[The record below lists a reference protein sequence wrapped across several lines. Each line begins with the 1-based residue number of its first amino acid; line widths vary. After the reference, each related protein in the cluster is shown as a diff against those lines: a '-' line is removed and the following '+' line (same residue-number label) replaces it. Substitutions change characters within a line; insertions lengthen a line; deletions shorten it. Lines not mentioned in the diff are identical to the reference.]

1 MEIQHWRN
9 QATVDSGYYAAF
21 TGLLARQQALDAVA
35 NNLANANTTGFR
47 AEREFFSD
55 ALTGPNAI
63 NSQLNTAVNDYGVL
77 GGNQIDLSQG
87 QMTTTGYPL
96 DLSLEGQGFFAVLD
110 QQGTI
115 QYTRDG
121 SFTRSN
127 KGVLTTRQGEP
138 VLDTK
143 GKPIIIPSGPVTI
156 AGDGTVSVNGGV
168 AGKIGIF
175 TFAGGT
181 PLVPEGVSRYQ
192 APPKT
197 AKLTAAAV
205 VHQGKLESSNQ
216 NVVQGTLQLILVQR
230 QAEMMMKALS
240 VFSSDLDQ
248 QASQELPRV

>member
-1 MEIQHWRN
+1 
-9 QATVDSGYYAAF
+9 
-21 TGLLARQQALDAVA
+21 
-35 NNLANANTTGFR
+35 
-47 AEREFFSD
+47 
-55 ALTGPNAI
+55 
-63 NSQLNTAVNDYGVL
+63 VL

-87 QMTTTGYPL
+87 QMMTTGNPL
-96 DLSLEGQGFFAVLD
+96 DLALEGQGFFAVQDL
-110 QQGTI
+110 QGNP

-121 SFTRSN
+121 SFIRSS
-127 KGVLTTRQGEP
+127 KGILTTRKGEP
-138 VLDTK
+138 VLDTA
-143 GKPIIIPSGPVTI
+143 GKPITIPSGPVTI
-156 AGDGTVSVNGGV
+156 AGDGTISVHGGV

-205 VHQGKLESSNQ
+205 VHQGKLEGSNQ

-240 VFSSDLDQ
+240 VFSNDLDQ

>member
-1 MEIQHWRN
+1 
-9 QATVDSGYYAAF
+9 
-21 TGLLARQQALDAVA
+21 
-35 NNLANANTTGFR
+35 
-47 AEREFFSD
+47 
-55 ALTGPNAI
+55 
-63 NSQLNTAVNDYGVL
+63 VNDYGVL

-87 QMTTTGYPL
+87 QMMTTGNPL
-96 DLSLEGQGFFAVLD
+96 DLALEGQGFFAVQD
-110 QQGTI
+110 MQGNI

-121 SFTRSN
+121 SFTRSS

-138 VLDTK
+138 ILDTR
-143 GKPIIIPSGPVTI
+143 GQPITIPSGPVTI
-156 AGDGTVSVNGGV
+156 AGDGTASVHGGV

-205 VHQGKLESSNQ
+205 VHQGKLEGSNQ

-240 VFSSDLDQ
+240 VFSNDLDQ

>member
-1 MEIQHWRN
+1 M
-9 QATVDSGYYAAF
+9 DSGYYAAF
-21 TGLLARQQALDAVA
+21 TGLLARQQALDTVA
-35 NNLANANTTGFR
+35 NNLANTNTTGFR

-63 NSQLNTAVNDYGVL
+63 GSQLNTAVNDYGVL

-87 QMTTTGYPL
+87 QMTTTGNPL
-96 DLSLEGQGFFAVLD
+96 DLALEGQGFFAVLD

-138 VLDTK
+138 VLNAN
-143 GKPIIIPSGPVTI
+143 GKPITIPSGPVTI

-168 AGKIGIF
+168 AGQIGIF
-175 TFAGGT
+175 TFPSGT

-197 AKLTAAAV
+197 AKLTTAAV
-205 VHQGKLESSNQ
+205 VHQGKLEGSNQ
-216 NVVQGTLQLILVQR
+216 NVVQATLQLILMQR

-240 VFSSDLDQ
+240 VFSNSLDQ
-248 QASQELPRV
+248 QASQLPRV

>member
-1 MEIQHWRN
+1 M
-9 QATVDSGYYAAF
+9 DSGYYAAF

-35 NNLANANTTGFR
+35 NNLANTNTNGFR

-63 NSQLNTAVNDYGVL
+63 GSQLNTAVNDYGVL

-87 QMTTTGYPL
+87 QMTTTGNPL
-96 DLSLEGQGFFAVLD
+96 DLALEGQGFFAVLD

-143 GKPIIIPSGPVTI
+143 GKPITIPSGPVTI

-175 TFAGGT
+175 TFASWNAAGAGRRQSL
-181 PLVPEGVSRYQ
+181 PGAAEDGQADRRGCGAPGQIGRLQPERGAGNAAVD
-192 APPKT
+192 PC
-197 AKLTAAAV
+197 AAAGGNDDESV
-205 VHQGKLESSNQ
+205 VG
-216 NVVQGTLQLILVQR
+216 VQQR
-230 QAEMMMKALS
+230 S
-240 VFSSDLDQ
+240 
-248 QASQELPRV
+248 

>member
-1 MEIQHWRN
+1 
-9 QATVDSGYYAAF
+9 VDSGYYAAF

-35 NNLANANTTGFR
+35 NNLTNTNTTGFR

-55 ALTGPNAI
+55 ALTGPDASG
-63 NSQLNTAVNDYGVL
+63 SQLNTAVNDYGVL

-87 QMTTTGYPL
+87 QMVSTGNPL
-96 DLSLEGQGFFAVLD
+96 DLALDGDGFFAVKD
-110 QQGTI
+110 KQGNI

-121 SFTRSN
+121 SFMRSG
-127 KGVLTTRQGEP
+127 KGVLTTNQGEP
-138 VLDTK
+138 VLDAK
-143 GKPIIIPSGPVTI
+143 GQPITIPTGPVTI
-156 AGDGTVSVNGGV
+156 AADGTVSVGGGV
-168 AGKIGIF
+168 AGKIGVF
-175 TFAGGT
+175 TFATGT
-181 PLVPEGVSRYQ
+181 PLVPEGVSRFQ

-197 AKLTAAAV
+197 AKVTTTAA

-240 VFSSDLDQ
+240 VFNNDFDQ

>member
-1 MEIQHWRN
+1 
-9 QATVDSGYYAAF
+9 VDSGYYAAF

-35 NNLANANTTGFR
+35 NNLANTNTNGFR

-55 ALTGPNAI
+55 ALTGPNAFG
-63 NSQLNTAVNDYGVL
+63 SQLNTAVNDYGVL

-87 QMTTTGYPL
+87 QMTTTGNPL
-96 DLSLEGQGFFAVLD
+96 DLALEGQGFFAIQDV
-110 QQGTI
+110 QGNL

-121 SFTRSN
+121 SFMRSS
-127 KGVLTTRQGEP
+127 KGVLTSRHGEP
-138 VLDTK
+138 ILDTK
-143 GKPIIIPSGPVTI
+143 GKPITIPSGPVTI
-156 AGDGTVSVNGGV
+156 AGDGTVSVHGGV

-175 TFAGGT
+175 TFASGT

-197 AKLTAAAV
+197 ATLTIAV
-205 VHQGKLESSNQ
+205 VHQGKLEGSNQ

-240 VFSSDLDQ
+240 VFSNDLDQ

>member
-1 MEIQHWRN
+1 MDIQHWRN
-9 QATVDSGYYAAF
+9 ETTVDSGYYAAF

-35 NNLANANTTGFR
+35 NNLANTNTTGFR

-55 ALTGPNAI
+55 ALTGPNAFG
-63 NSQLNTAVNDYGVL
+63 SQLNTAVNDFGVL

-87 QMTTTGYPL
+87 QMMTTGNPL
-96 DLSLEGQGFFAVLD
+96 DLALEGQGFFAVQDL
-110 QQGTI
+110 QGNL

-121 SFTRSN
+121 SFTRSS
-127 KGVLTTRQGEP
+127 KGILTTRKGEP
-138 VLDTK
+138 VLDTA
-143 GKPIIIPSGPVTI
+143 GKPITIPSGPVTI
-156 AGDGTVSVNGGV
+156 AGDGTVSVHGGV

-197 AKLTAAAV
+197 AKLTGEAI
-205 VHQGKLESSNQ
+205 VHQGKLEGSNQ

-240 VFSSDLDQ
+240 VFSNDLDQ